1 MLTKN
6 CKVFPRIRPDEI
18 SMVAERDTFIATFG
32 ARYYKSHREK
42 PSVNVTYRRELAR
55 LLIEVKK
62 LTPSVRNFVH
72 PLKQQNFDVLISV
85 TKSISNHD
93 GKNDVHKSASTAL
106 NKGTTIK
113 QCCQTTILSVLK
125 KRVALRGYN
134 GRSLSKL
141 IESEWRFEVSHR
153 AANDSEKEH

>member
-1 MLTKN
+1 
-6 CKVFPRIRPDEI
+6 
-18 SMVAERDTFIATFG
+18 MVAKRDTFIGTFG

-42 PSVNVTYRRELAR
+42 PSVNVTYRKIRELAR
-55 LLIEVKK
+55 LLIEGKK
-62 LTPSVRNFVH
+62 LTPSVKNFVH
-72 PLKQQNFDVLISV
+72 PLKPQNFDLLISV

-93 GKNDVHKSASTAL
+93 EMHDVYKSASTAL

-125 KRVALRGYN
+125 KVALRGYN

-141 IESEWRFEVSHR
+141 IESEWRFEVSNH
-153 AANDSEKEH
+153 AANDLNSEKGN